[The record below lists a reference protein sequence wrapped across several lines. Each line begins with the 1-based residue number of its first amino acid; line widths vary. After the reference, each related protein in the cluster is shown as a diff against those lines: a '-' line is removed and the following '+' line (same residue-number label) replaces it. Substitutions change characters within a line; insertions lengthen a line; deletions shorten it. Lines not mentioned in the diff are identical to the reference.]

1 MSISNLFE
9 RIASRQ
15 HQRRQQTIANFREL
29 VTAVAMGQ
37 EPQPEAVEHTLA
49 DAGKSLDELK
59 CEVDRYKKRFALKA
73 IVNGLPKLEQEHAQ
87 VQHRIAQADQD
98 LDDAERKHGEIT
110 GPLHSRLH
118 EINLARGDAMRAQN
132 ELFDT
137 CDDPDLRAQLGQV
150 NSELQALNDRNQHL
164 TAHAAQLDNR
174 SDTESNRANRELS
187 EADCDH
193 RREQAALF
201 KKQADALRRQI
212 KANEKAQTELNK
224 RREQI
229 EQRMREW

>member
-73 IVNGLPKLEQEHAQ
+73 LVNGLP
-87 VQHRIAQADQD
+87 
-98 LDDAERKHGEIT
+98 
-110 GPLHSRLH
+110 
-118 EINLARGDAMRAQN
+118 
-132 ELFDT
+132 
-137 CDDPDLRAQLGQV
+137 
-150 NSELQALNDRNQHL
+150 
-164 TAHAAQLDNR
+164 
-174 SDTESNRANRELS
+174 
-187 EADCDH
+187 
-193 RREQAALF
+193 
-201 KKQADALRRQI
+201 
-212 KANEKAQTELNK
+212 
-224 RREQI
+224 
-229 EQRMREW
+229 